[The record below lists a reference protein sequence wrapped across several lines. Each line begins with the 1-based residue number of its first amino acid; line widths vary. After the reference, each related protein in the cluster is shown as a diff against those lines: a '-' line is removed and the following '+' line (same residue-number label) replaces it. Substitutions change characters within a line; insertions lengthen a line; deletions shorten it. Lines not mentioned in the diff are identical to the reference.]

1 MMKILLRCD
10 LIVTNRSNEEMCFLR
25 YRTPGAKV
33 HLSLTAAAELVAA
46 ALRSVEFS
54 RILCGVDVNVGG
66 DSCTFLGSLSKA
78 LDRYITA
85 NDRRGTVVVGKDPAG

>member
-1 MMKILLRCD
+1 MALTWACHALWDLLWPW
-10 LIVTNRSNEEMCFLR
+10 LR
-25 YRTPGAKV
+25 
-33 HLSLTAAAELVAA
+33 
-46 ALRSVEFS
+46 F